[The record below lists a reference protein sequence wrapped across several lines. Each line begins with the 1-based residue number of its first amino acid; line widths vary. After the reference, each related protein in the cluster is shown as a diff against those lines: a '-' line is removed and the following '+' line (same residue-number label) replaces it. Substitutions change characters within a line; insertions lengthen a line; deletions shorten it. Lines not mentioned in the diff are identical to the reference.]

1 MIKDWSWCSADGP
14 PSSFKVDFFLGHP
27 VGLTMATIKSSWD
40 CQAIDEKL
48 GVAADA
54 VVVDAS
60 ETDNEGGILAS
71 VAALP
76 QSVIENSC
84 TCDLGDDDSNW

>member
-1 MIKDWSWCSADGP
+1 M
-14 PSSFKVDFFLGHP
+14 
-27 VGLTMATIKSSWD
+27 TTIKSSWN

-60 ETDNEGGILAS
+60 ETNNHEGGILAS

-76 QSVIENSC
+76 QSVIENSS
-84 TCDLGDDDSNW
+84 TCDPGDDDSNW

>member
-1 MIKDWSWCSADGP
+1 M
-14 PSSFKVDFFLGHP
+14 
-27 VGLTMATIKSSWD
+27 
-40 CQAIDEKL
+40 

-84 TCDLGDDDSNW
+84 TCDLGDDDSTPSSASASK